1 MDAGNTLRLELIQT
15 IPNWEAR
22 LSSKILEKRAFV
34 GGLANLGRAALRG
47 MGTGAKWGAGIG
59 AAYGGGKAA
68 LSDDPNASVVGGAL
82 KGGLS
87 GGMTG
92 AGLGA
97 GIGAGLRAAP
107 GMLRSATGIASRAGF
122 HGAAKGLRK
131 VKGVVHKMR
140 RGAGLGGRNVAAPT
154 WASNL
159 YQKARGTPP
168 TP

>member
-1 MDAGNTLRLELIQT
+1 MNLELIQT

-107 GMLRSATGIASRAGF
+107 NMLGHASNVARSTGFQGLHKGLAKATGTASR
-122 HGAAKGLRK
+122 L
-131 VKGVVHKMR
+131 R
-140 RGAGLGGRNVAAPT
+140 RGAGLSGQNVAAPT